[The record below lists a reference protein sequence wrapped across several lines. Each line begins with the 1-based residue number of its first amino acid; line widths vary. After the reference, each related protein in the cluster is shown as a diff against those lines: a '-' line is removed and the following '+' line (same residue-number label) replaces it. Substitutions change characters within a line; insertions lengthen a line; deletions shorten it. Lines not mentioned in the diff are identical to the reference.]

1 MKEIAMK
8 YLERL
13 VLEQLSKSDL
23 ITKVIELQHCDK
35 EWFDK
40 YSNLYKSKNIQ
51 YSSF

>member
-23 ITKVIELQHCDK
+23 ITKVIELQHRDK

-40 YSNLYKSKNIQ
+40 YSNLYKKRKRSW
-51 YSSF
+51 F